1 MLSVKLR
8 KGKTN
13 GKHKHSEQVSGQTKS
28 FSLQGGCITS
38 LPSLGFKKKIYI
50 YTYIQYRVWNI
61 WAIDRYIHTQ
71 YSDISNPY
79 SMHNIR
85 KRLQRSITPPFA
97 QRPCRSPSV
106 EPFSQENSQSDC
118 LLNYQVRGTRM
129 FHVTS
134 TLELVTSCHCS
145 AVSSSQEAPG
155 PSVHGASMLQ
165 VPLLAQEIAVETLQ
179 PEARPNPW

>member
-1 MLSVKLR
+1 M
-8 KGKTN
+8 
-13 GKHKHSEQVSGQTKS
+13 
-28 FSLQGGCITS
+28 
-38 LPSLGFKKKIYI
+38 
-50 YTYIQYRVWNI
+50 
-61 WAIDRYIHTQ
+61 HTQ

-118 LLNYQVRGTRM
+118 LLNYQVRGTRL

-179 PEARPNPW
+179 PEARPNPWWLPPPWAHRKYHSAICDSGNDDLSQHHPAVLKKTCCDRCAQGKREPQPVNII